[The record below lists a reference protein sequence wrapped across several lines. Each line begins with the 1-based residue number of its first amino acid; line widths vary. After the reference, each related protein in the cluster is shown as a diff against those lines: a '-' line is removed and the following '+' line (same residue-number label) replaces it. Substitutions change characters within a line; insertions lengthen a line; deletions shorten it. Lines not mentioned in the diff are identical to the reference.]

1 MKKTYLLISAGIIIV
16 AIVGVMVSAPTG
28 FFNSNQTTQQ
38 TQNVTRTLTIGTI
51 NVVKTDN
58 YVKDYYM
65 GIFSACFIL
74 DPLARVDASGNIVPY
89 LVNWTTSDSK
99 VWRLT
104 LIVDAKW
111 HDGQR
116 VTAEDVAFTIMYLKQ
131 KDPNYATH
139 FQFVQ
144 SASALDN
151 RTVEVTL
158 SKEWNSFVV
167 GLAATR
173 LMPKHIWSSVAE
185 PASYTGNDRNVGCG
199 PFVYGGF
206 DAASG
211 TMTFLSNKDYWR
223 GPPNVDKVILKMY
236 TTTDAM
242 LMALKKGDIA
252 ATYAYAKGID
262 PIYVPSLLE
271 DKNVTMIILPNFGV
285 DNSLWFN
292 CMRYPYNMTEFRI
305 AISYAL
311 EYSDYVNYISAG
323 YAKTP
328 TRGWIPD
335 CWDYY
340 VPKPKLMKNASYAGE
355 ILSSIGFLDR
365 NGDGWREY
373 PNGTDFNM
381 RILAR
386 SDISESLK
394 LAELVKR
401 DLEKIGIRTQIVTA
415 DVSTFQTITQNTK
428 DFDSAI
434 SRTTFWGMIMYA
446 GAGTLYFDNRN
457 MGWAN
462 VGDPVYH
469 SVVDEIIK
477 TANQTR
483 VRELYAK
490 LQDLYAENMYAIP
503 LYWGKIIQPYRS
515 DLVSGLVYDTM
526 YGILGKD
533 TWFSVVVK

>member
-1 MKKTYLLISAGIIIV
+1 MVSAGIFLVVLVVVV
-16 AIVGVMVSAPTG
+16 AVATNILTP
-28 FFNSNQTTQQ
+28 QQ
-38 TQNVTRTLTIGTI
+38 TPQQTPMKTLTIGTV

-74 DPLARVDASGNIVPY
+74 DPLARVDSSGNIVPY
-89 LVNWTTSDSK
+89 LVNWTTDDSK
-99 VWRLT
+99 IWRLT
-104 LIVDAKW
+104 LIVNPKW
-111 HDGQR
+111 HDGKL
-116 VTAEDVAFTIMYLKQ
+116 VTAEDVAFTIMYLKD

-139 FQFVQ
+139 FKLVQ
-144 SASALDN
+144 SVAVLDN
-151 RTVEVTL
+151 KTVEVTL
-158 SKEWNSFVV
+158 EREWASFIV

-173 LMPKHIWSSVAE
+173 VMPKHIWSNVTD
-185 PASYTGNDRNVGCG
+185 PASYSGNDRNIGCG

-206 DAASG
+206 DVASG

-223 GPPNVDKVILKMY
+223 GCPNVDKVILKMY
-236 TTTDAM
+236 TTADAM
-242 LMALKKGDIA
+242 LMALKKGEIA

-271 DKNVTMIILPNFGV
+271 EKNITMIILPNFGV

-292 CMRYPYNMTEFRI
+292 CMRYPYNISEFRN

-311 EYSDYVNYISAG
+311 EYNDYVNYISAG
-323 YAKTP
+323 YAKVP
-328 TRGWIPD
+328 TRGWVPD

-340 VPKPKLMKNASYAGE
+340 VSKPKLVKNASYANS
-355 ILSSIGFLDR
+355 ILNSIGFIDLDR
-365 NGDGWREY
+365 DGWRDY
-373 PNGTDFNM
+373 PNGTALVM
-381 RILAR
+381 KILTR

-394 LAELVKR
+394 LADLVKS
-401 DLEKIGIRTQIVTA
+401 DLEKIGIRVQIIPA
-415 DVSTFQTITQNTK
+415 DVSTFQTITQKTK
-428 DFDSAI
+428 DFDAAI

-462 VGDPVYH
+462 VDDPAYH
-469 SVVDEIIK
+469 ELVDEILK
-477 TANQTR
+477 TTNQTHLR
-483 VRELYAK
+483 GLYAR
-490 LQDLYAENMYAIP
+490 LQDLYADNMYAIP

-515 DLVSGLVYDTM
+515 DLVNGLVYDPM

-533 TWFSVVVK
+533 TWFSIVVK